1 MPESVAVQRFLAEFA
16 DTFNQ
21 QQSNLATEFCSLPSI
36 IIDDHNKKILND
48 RSELMLWFE
57 RIFARVNAAGITRLE
72 PTVNR
77 IMRLSDTLIFTNA
90 RWQLFD
96 ENQQPAVSIASSFTL
111 QKMLNGAFKIMI
123 TVIDDENQQLHHY
136 LQHAKEC

>member
-21 QQSNLATEFCSLPSI
+21 QQTNLATEFCSLPSI
-36 IIDDHNKKILND
+36 IIDDNSKKILND
-48 RSELMLWFE
+48 RHELVAWFE
-57 RIFARVNAAGITRLE
+57 GFFARFNAAGITRFQ
-72 PTVNR
+72 PIVKRT
-77 IMRLSDTLIFTNA
+77 MRLSDTLLFSNA

-96 ENQQPAVSIASSFTL
+96 ENEQLAVSIASSFTL
-111 QKMLNGAFKIMI
+111 QKMLDGAYKIMI
-123 TVIDDENQQLHHY
+123 TVIDDEKQQLHHY